1 MTPTVSVVIPTY
13 NQASLL
19 PEAIASVCAQQW
31 PNLEIIVVDDGSTDD
46 TQKVLNQLSSE
57 RSLRWFRQNNAGA
70 AAARNRGIH
79 AATGEW
85 IAFLDADDFWL
96 PAKLAIQ
103 FEQLEKHGADF
114 SFTNSRLRFENG
126 HESEL
131 RCPIVERPLF
141 HQLLTG
147 NLFGTPTVVLRKSCF
162 DRVGLFDEQLRT
174 GEDWDMW
181 LRLASTFTHVWVK
194 EPLAVVRNISQSKFP
209 VTTLASCTLQ
219 VLERLF
225 SREHVTKYW
234 PEVVAKRRLVY
245 AWHYSVLAK
254 SYASDSQVLNS
265 CLFSLRAIA
274 AHPAA
279 LQFLVTGRKKI
290 LC

>member
-13 NQASLL
+13 NQGSLL
-19 PEAIASVCAQQW
+19 PEAIASVRAQKW
-31 PNLEIIVVDDGSTDD
+31 PDVEIIVVDDGSTDD
-46 TQKVLNQLSSE
+46 TKQVLDQLATAGD
-57 RSLRWFRQNNAGA
+57 LRWFRQSNAGA
-70 AAARNRGIH
+70 AAARNRGIQ

-85 IAFLDADDFWL
+85 IAFLDADDIWL
-96 PAKLAIQ
+96 PPKLAIQ
-103 FEQLEKHGADF
+103 FEQLKKHRADF
-114 SFTNSRLRFENG
+114 SFTDSRLRFANG
-126 HESEL
+126 HESDL
-131 RCPIVERPLF
+131 CCPIFERPLF

-147 NLFGTPTVVLRKSCF
+147 NLFGTPTVILRKSCF
-162 DRVGLFDEQLRT
+162 ERVGLFDEQLRT

-181 LRLASTFTHVWVK
+181 LRLASTFTHVWIK
-194 EPLAVVRNISQSKFP
+194 EPLSVIRTISKSKFN
-209 VTTLASCTLQ
+209 VTTLANCTLR

-225 SREHVTKYW
+225 SCNHVSKHW

-254 SYASDSQVLNS
+254 SYADDSQIMNS
-265 CLFSLRAIA
+265 CLFCLRALA

-279 LQFLVTGRKKI
+279 FQFLVTGRKKI

>member
-1 MTPTVSVVIPTY
+1 MTPTLSVVIPTY

-19 PEAIASVCAQQW
+19 PEAIASVRAQQW

-46 TQKVLNQLSSE
+46 TKKVLNHLTSD
-57 RSLRWFRQNNAGA
+57 RGLRWFSQNNAGA
-70 AAARNRGIH
+70 AAARNRGIE

-85 IAFLDADDFWL
+85 IAFLDADDLWL

-103 FEQLEKHGADF
+103 FEQLETHRADF
-114 SFTNSRLRFENG
+114 SFTDSRLRFANG

-131 RCPIVERPLF
+131 RCPIFEQPLF

-162 DRVGLFDEQLRT
+162 KKVGLFDEQLST

-181 LRLASTFTHVWVK
+181 LRLASTFTHVWVQQ
-194 EPLAVVRNISQSKFP
+194 PLSVVRTISQSKFP
-209 VTTLASCTLQ
+209 VRTLASCTLH

-225 SREHVTKYW
+225 SCKHVTKHW

-254 SYASDSQVLNS
+254 SYASDSQMMNS
-265 CLFSLRAIA
+265 CLFAMRALA

-279 LQFLVTGRKKI
+279 FQFLVTGRKKV